1 MVNSPFCSKQKPQNK
16 TPPERCTRH
25 SSEGGFSSK
34 SRFHFCLSLKAGNG
48 GAPHGDTSRRGSRR
62 VLSGRTLR
70 GGLQTGFQ
78 PVACSLCA
86 DGMRRYSARIN
97 AFILLPLYYSGAA
110 QGSQGRTKTIQNA
123 RRVALGIFS
132 GRIILNFGISE
143 RLRALRY
150 PIFTG
155 GAVRK
160 NAAYHC
166 DSSREKGTPERPQT
180 LRGSEIINLLSA
192 EIAQSEAERN

>member
-1 MVNSPFCSKQKPQNK
+1 MRYSPGTCGTNSSFWRVRVLKICMVNSPFCGRQKPQNK
-16 TPPERCTRH
+16 TPPERCTKH

-70 GGLQTGFQ
+70 GSLQTGFQ

-110 QGSQGRTKTIQNA
+110 QGSQGGPGKDSECPPLTGCGTQHPHR
-123 RRVALGIFS
+123 ALG
-132 GRIILNFGISE
+132 GTRVL
-143 RLRALRY
+143 L
-150 PIFTG
+150 
-155 GAVRK
+155 
-160 NAAYHC
+160 AAAPTTPPCFRHWRR
-166 DSSREKGTPERPQT
+166 SS
-180 LRGSEIINLLSA
+180 SLLWA
-192 EIAQSEAERN
+192 